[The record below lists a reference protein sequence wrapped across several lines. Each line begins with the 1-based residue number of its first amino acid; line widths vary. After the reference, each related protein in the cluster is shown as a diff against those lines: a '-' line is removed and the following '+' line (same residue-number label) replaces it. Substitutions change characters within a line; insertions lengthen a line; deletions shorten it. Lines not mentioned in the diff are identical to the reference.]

1 MTYLQRAVI
10 AAVMFGAAAP
20 VVGAFLV
27 RRGLALVGDS
37 LGHVAFLGV
46 AVGSVLGR
54 GRWTIVLAATLVA
67 AIAVEVLRSRGGSR
81 ADLALA
87 VVFYAAIAAAVL
99 VLALGGR
106 YDARALGI
114 LFGSLLTVSSWELVQ
129 LAVAIAVSVCATLLA
144 FRPLMLVSID
154 EELAMAQGISPY
166 RYGVLLT
173 SAAAI
178 LVVAG
183 IPAVGVLLVAA
194 VMVLPAAAAQRLVAG
209 FRASLV
215 AASLLGAGVSLAATA
230 AAIRLDLPP
239 GATIVASSAL
249 LYVASVFARRH

>member
-1 MTYLQRAVI
+1 MTYLQRALI
-10 AAVMFGAAAP
+10 AAVLFGAAAP

-46 AVGSVLGR
+46 AIGSVLGR
-54 GRWTIVLAATLVA
+54 AQWATVLAATLGA
-67 AIAVEVLRSRGGSR
+67 AVTVEILRSRRGSR

-87 VVFYAAIAAAVL
+87 VVFYTAIAAAVI
-99 VLALGGR
+99 VLALGRR

-114 LFGSLLTVSSWELVQ
+114 LFGSLLTVSSGELVR
-129 LAVAIAVSVCATLLA
+129 LTIAIVLSVSATLLA

-173 SAAAI
+173 SAAAV

-209 FRASLV
+209 FKASLV
-215 AASLLGAGVSLAATA
+215 AASLLGAIVSFAATT

-239 GATIVASSAL
+239 GATIVAASAL